1 MASDAEVLSVP
12 VGQTWHLVEA
22 FYVHACPNSYAYRQT
37 RFITFRPTGGE
48 MRAVFLIE
56 RIYVFAP
63 NVPLAADVA
72 PEHRGR
78 LRDYIAA
85 RVADR
90 LFARPD
96 QPYRFY
102 VLSRETQTI
111 LPHLPAPAR
120 NPQGHCYFTLD
131 SLTSG
136 EKVVALASASDG
148 GSRRRAGRVRAAD
161 LGVAA
166 AHRKN

>member
-1 MASDAEVLSVP
+1 MTSDAEVLSVP

-22 FYVHACPNSYAYRQT
+22 FDVHACPSSYSYRQT
-37 RFITFRPTGGE
+37 RFIAFRPKGGE
-48 MRAVFLIE
+48 MKSVFLIE
-56 RIYVFAP
+56 KIYVFAP
-63 NVPLAADVA
+63 NVSLASGVA
-72 PEHRGR
+72 TEHRGR

-90 LFARPD
+90 LFDGPD

-102 VLSRETQTI
+102 MLSRETQMN

-136 EKVVALASASDG
+136 EKVVPLASASG
-148 GSRRRAGRVRAAD
+148 GRSRRTAGRARTAHPSTPERRA
-161 LGVAA
+161 
-166 AHRKN
+166 